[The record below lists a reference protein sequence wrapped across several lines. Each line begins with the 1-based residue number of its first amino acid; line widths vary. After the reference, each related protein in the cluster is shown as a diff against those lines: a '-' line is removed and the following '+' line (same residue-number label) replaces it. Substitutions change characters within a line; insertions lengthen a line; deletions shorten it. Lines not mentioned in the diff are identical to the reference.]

1 MQALFLVFL
10 AAAWLNELVLAVGLA
25 RDRQARRAGLSMG
38 LATGAVVSAAAL
50 LAWSGWPDAP
60 VPGVPSATRLQHF
73 PIAFAFM
80 CVLLQLASGRRQPAR
95 LGAAAHHWRVSLPL
109 LSGTLAVLANASSL
123 GSPQPVATLAA
134 SLGLSVTLALLVPV
148 AMALLDRLQ
157 VSQVP
162 SSLRGTPIAML
173 CAASAAL
180 GLMGLAPA
188 LSW

>member
-10 AAAWLNELVLAVGLA
+10 AAAWLNELVLAAGLA

-50 LAWSGWPDAP
+50 LAWSGWPGSAAYAL
-60 VPGVPSATRLQHF
+60 PSASRLQHF

-80 CVLLQLASGRRQPAR
+80 CVLLQLASGRRQPAL

-109 LSGTLAVLANASSL
+109 LSGNLAVLANASSL
-123 GSPQPVATLAA
+123 ASPRPVATLAA

-180 GLMGLAPA
+180 GLMGLARG